1 MDRFCLVAIML
12 FAMQRDMVDY
22 SVECVIKCIDKY
34 RGTMS
39 RVNYLELIYSDAL
52 YENTIHD
59 VSFGV
64 YDKYFDNQQFI
75 ERVLPF

>member
-1 MDRFCLVAIML
+1 MDRFCFVSIML
-12 FAMQRDMVDY
+12 FAMQRDLVDC
-22 SVECVIKCIDKY
+22 SVDLVIKCIDKY

-52 YENTIHD
+52 YEHTIHD

-64 YDKYFDNQQFI
+64 YDKYFDNRQFV

>member
-1 MDRFCLVAIML
+1 MDRFCFVAIML

>member
-1 MDRFCLVAIML
+1 MDKFCFVAIML
-12 FAMQRDMVDY
+12 FAIQHYMTNCSIVD
-22 SVECVIKCIDKY
+22 VIKCIDKY

-52 YENTIHD
+52 YEHTIHD

-64 YDKYFDNQQFI
+64 YDKYFDNLQFL
-75 ERVLPF
+75 ERVWSF

>member
-1 MDRFCLVAIML
+1 MDKFCFVAIML

-22 SVECVIKCIDKY
+22 SIECIIKCIDKY

-52 YENTIHD
+52 YEHTIHD

-64 YDKYFDNQQFI
+64 YDKYFDDLQFL
-75 ERVLPF
+75 ERVWPF